1 MKEFD
6 SFGDRGM
13 IVSYLKLYATTALTK
28 KLLCVTFDK
37 QGAANILPKALGLSQ
52 GLLVATGETWKIGRH
67 TLTPS
72 FSGMKMKLVWKG

>member
-13 IVSYLKLYATTALTK
+13 IVSYLKLYVATTALTE
-28 KLLCVTFDK
+28 KLSFGK
-37 QGAANILPKALGLSQ
+37 QGAANIMPKALGLSQ
-52 GLLVATGETWKIGRH
+52 GLVVATGETWKIGRH

-72 FSGMKMKLVWKG
+72 FSVMKMKLVWKG